1 MPVVMP
7 QFDRTTCSIPKSQIG
22 FYNFFINDMFEMWNG
37 KQSKLISMTLQHII
51 SIFIFKIKL
60 IHIYVKLG
68 FADLEMLTD
77 IIKENF
83 SYWELECKKED
94 NAKLEAS
101 SSNSSLNK
109 KDAHVPLNSSSLSLS
124 KASPSNEN
132 KTLTEKDTA
141 PPTNNIEEND
151 GEINNAA

>member
-1 MPVVMP
+1 
-7 QFDRTTCSIPKSQIG
+7 
-22 FYNFFINDMFEMWNG
+22 
-37 KQSKLISMTLQHII
+37 
-51 SIFIFKIKL
+51 
-60 IHIYVKLG
+60 
-68 FADLEMLTD
+68 MLTD

-83 SYWELECKKED
+83 CYWELECKKED

-109 KDAHVPLNSSSLSLS
+109 KDAHAPLNSSSLSLS

-132 KTLTEKDTA
+132 KTLTQKDTA
-141 PPTNNIEEND
+141 SPTNNIEEND

>member
-1 MPVVMP
+1 ME
-7 QFDRTTCSIPKSQIG
+7 T
-22 FYNFFINDMFEMWNG
+22 
-37 KQSKLISMTLQHII
+37 
-51 SIFIFKIKL
+51 
-60 IHIYVKLG
+60 
-68 FADLEMLTD
+68 LTD

-94 NAKLEAS
+94 NAKLENS

-124 KASPSNEN
+124 KASPSNES